1 MQYTAKPPHNSV
13 LILQPEGLR
22 YRFQEDHVFK
32 DIRYSQ
38 ITGVKVKKN
47 LFIHYI
53 NFFIP
58 PFVFITQSYSIF
70 TDGLNWSNGLN
81 ATLWLLIFCQNALT
95 KKVYTVSVLKGP
107 LTAEVYGTHDAK
119 EAKAIKRV
127 IESHR

>member
-53 NFFIP
+53 NLFIP
-58 PFVFITQSYSIF
+58 PFVFITQLYSIF

-81 ATLWLLIFCQNALT
+81 AILM
-95 KKVYTVSVLKGP
+95 
-107 LTAEVYGTHDAK
+107 
-119 EAKAIKRV
+119 AID
-127 IESHR
+127 ILPICIN